1 MRRMVCW
8 LVAAMSFALA
18 GCTLQEPIGPLQA
31 AKEGG
36 KTVVV
41 NPSAATL
48 ASPGST
54 QQFSAQYFVNGT
66 QKRALFVWSSS
77 DTAIATVSSAG
88 LVTAV
93 GSGEATITAT
103 TQGTS
108 GTALVTVPFPP
119 PYASFTFS
127 CVELTC
133 NFDASSSIA
142 QSSASYIWDWG
153 DGSPPD
159 SGKFATHTFPASGY
173 YFVTLT
179 VSDAGGTSY
188 TYQYISVTGPVV
200 LPPGVAA
207 RIPLSAGGF
216 GSVVSAPGI
225 AWVTQP
231 GAGVVSR
238 IDITGDSLAGSAGGG
253 PWPIQVSANADGS
266 RIYVPTFFSQAMVQS
281 INTATLSG
289 VDTVFATSNFEDAY
303 GVTNTPAGDTVYL
316 GITNGPVFKID
327 MRGRTVLGTL
337 NFPTAA
343 GYHFEWSADRTR
355 LYASQ
360 RAFDGGRV
368 FEIDPNSFTLLR
380 TFETGGSAQAI
391 QISADGSRLFVAAQN
406 GGVIVWD
413 IASNAQVGMYAT
425 PGCSPYGM
433 VRVPDNTRL
442 WVGCVFEGKVL
453 GLDPNTGALLSTIN
467 VGGTPREVSFDAA
480 TGSVIVPNEAG
491 WVDIVRE

>member
-1 MRRMVCW
+1 MVGI
-8 LVAAMSFALA
+8 MSSVFV
-18 GCTLQEPIGPLQA
+18 GCTAREPIGPFA
-31 AKEGG
+31 AAMSGGG

-41 NPSAATL
+41 SPSTATL
-48 ASPGST
+48 ASGGT
-54 QQFSAQYFVNGT
+54 QQFSAQYFVNG
-66 QKRALFVWSSS
+66 KEKKALFIWSSS

-93 GSGEATITAT
+93 GSGEATISAT
-103 TQGTS
+103 TQSTS

-119 PYASFTFS
+119 PFASFTFS
-127 CVELTC
+127 CAELTC
-133 NFDASSSIA
+133 GFDGSSSTA
-142 QSSASYIWDWG
+142 QSSASYTWTWG
-153 DGSPPD
+153 DGSPGD
-159 SGKFATHTFPASGY
+159 SGKIATHTFPASGY

-188 TYQYISVTGPVV
+188 TYQYVSVTGPVV

-207 RIPLSAGGF
+207 RITLSAGGF
-216 GSVVSAPGI
+216 GSAVSAPGI

-231 GAGVVSR
+231 GAGLVSR
-238 IDITGDSLAGSAGGG
+238 IDIAAESLTGSAGGG
-253 PWPIQVSANADGS
+253 PFPVQVSANADGS

-303 GVTNTPAGDTVYL
+303 GVTNTPAGDTVFL
-316 GITNGPVFKID
+316 GITNGPVFKVD

-343 GYHFEWSADRTR
+343 GYHFEWSTDRTR

-368 FEIDPNSFTLLR
+368 FEIDPNSFALVR

-391 QISADGSRLFVAAQN
+391 QLSADGSRLFVAAQN

-413 IASNAQVGMYAT
+413 IASNAAVGTYAT

-433 VRVPDNTRL
+433 VRVPDNSRL

-467 VGGTPREVSFDAA
+467 VGGAPRELSFDVS
-480 TGSVIVPNEAG
+480 TGSLIVPNEAG
-491 WVDIVRE
+491 WVDIVR

>member
-1 MRRMVCW
+1 MRRLVCS
-8 LVAAMSFALA
+8 LVAAISFAFV
-18 GCTLQEPIGPLQA
+18 GCTLQEPIGPIQA
-31 AKEGG
+31 AREGG

-41 NPSAATL
+41 TPSAVTL
-48 ASPGST
+48 PLGGT
-54 QQFSAQYFVNGT
+54 QQFSAQYFVNGA
-66 QKRALFVWSSS
+66 QKKALFVWSSS
-77 DTAIATVSSAG
+77 DTGIARVSSSG

-103 TQGTS
+103 TQNTG
-108 GTALVTVPFPP
+108 GTAQVSVPFPP
-119 PYASFTFS
+119 PYASFTFT
-127 CVELTC
+127 CVQLTC

-142 QSSASYIWDWG
+142 QSSAIYTWNWG
-153 DGSPPD
+153 DGTPGD
-159 SGKFATHTFPASGY
+159 SGKTATHTFSASGY
-173 YFVTLT
+173 YVVYLT

-188 TYQYISVTGPVV
+188 TYQYVYVEGPVV

-207 RIPLSAGGF
+207 RIRLSAGGF

-231 GAGVVSR
+231 GAGLVSR

-253 PWPIQVSANADGS
+253 PLPVQVSANADGS
-266 RIYVPTFFSQAMVQS
+266 RIYVPTFYSQAMVQS

-289 VDTVFATSNFEDAY
+289 VDTVFATSNYEDAY

-337 NFPTAA
+337 NFPVAA
-343 GYHFEWSADRTR
+343 GYHFEWNADRTR

-368 FEIDPNSFTLLR
+368 FEIEPNSFALLR

-391 QISADGSRLFVAAQN
+391 QLSADGSRLFVAGQS

-413 IASNAQVGMYAT
+413 IASNAQVGLYST

-433 VRVPDNTRL
+433 IRTPDNSRL
-442 WVGCVFEGKVL
+442 WVGCVYEGKVL

-467 VGGTPREVSFDAA
+467 TGGAPRELSFDVS
-480 TGSVIVPNEAG
+480 TGSLIVPNESG